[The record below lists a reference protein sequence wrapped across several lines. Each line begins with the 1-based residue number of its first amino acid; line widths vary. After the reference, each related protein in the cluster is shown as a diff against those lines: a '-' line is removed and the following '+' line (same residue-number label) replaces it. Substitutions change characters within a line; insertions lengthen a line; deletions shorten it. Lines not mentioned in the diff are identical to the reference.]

1 MTYDI
6 NGILVIDVTNKDGVT
21 VSKTLVGNNVRLTEK
36 EIETIKARLDN
47 LRFSDDVDEESQ
59 LLISR
64 AERVIEETISYER
77 DFLMNAL
84 GVFKLT
90 MNKGNTVEKRN
101 AKEGFKNLLD
111 QLEGLSQ
118 E

>member
-1 MTYDI
+1 MSLT
-6 NGILVIDVTNKDGVT
+6 
-21 VSKTLVGNNVRLTEK
+21 KTM
-36 EIETIKARLDN
+36 
-47 LRFSDDVDEESQ
+47 S
-59 LLISR
+59 
-64 AERVIEETISYER
+64 SYER